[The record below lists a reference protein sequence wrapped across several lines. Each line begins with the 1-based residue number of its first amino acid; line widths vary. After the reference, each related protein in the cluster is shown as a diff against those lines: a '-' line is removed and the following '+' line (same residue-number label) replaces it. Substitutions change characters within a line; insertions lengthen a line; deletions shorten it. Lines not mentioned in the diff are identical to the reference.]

1 MQPVLLALVLAAV
14 LLHVPLVSPAAL
26 REKAAA
32 ERRGS
37 GRGKRA
43 DSYVSTR
50 RFPLKLTR
58 RRSVHRDDMGQETTN
73 FVSIFDLRRKQILC
87 EEHYR
92 DQQNPDGAG
101 VACLLGD
108 LWFVLGSRSGPAWRT
123 NQVSPSLSSSP
134 RRNLPVRH
142 LLSRR
147 RRADRVNPSVPL
159 RSDRVNPSVP
169 LRSDRVNPS
178 DPLRSE
184 SHPGNPAHGSQDPE
198 VSEQDQAGAV
208 SKETITSCDDPLKV
222 LHSVRPISPIKT
234 SIAERADHD

>member
-1 MQPVLLALVLAAV
+1 MQPVLLTLVLAAV

-43 DSYVSTR
+43 ESYVATR

-58 RRSVHRDDMGQETTN
+58 RRSVHRNDMGQETTN

-159 RSDRVNPSVP
+159 RSDRVNPS
-169 LRSDRVNPS
+169 

-184 SHPGNPAHGSQDPE
+184 SHPGNPAHGPQDPE

>member
-14 LLHVPLVSPAAL
+14 LPHVPLVSPAAL

-43 DSYVSTR
+43 ESYVATR

-58 RRSVHRDDMGQETTN
+58 RRSVHRDDMGPETTN

-159 RSDRVNPSVP
+159 RSDRVNPS
-169 LRSDRVNPS
+169 